1 MDKGFKRDEI
11 ISATAAAK
19 NFGKVISDLASQQ
32 REKTVIVKN
41 NEITAVILSVD
52 AYEYMADIVNFVEH
66 LEIFDMVTS
75 RQKNKG
81 KKIFL
86 KDLLKEEGIEV

>member
-1 MDKGFKRDEI
+1 MDRGFKRDEI

-66 LEIFDMVTS
+66 LEIFDMVAS
-75 RQKNKG
+75 RRKNKG